1 MAHVETHREMAF
13 EEPMLVEGLPGVGL
27 VGKIAA
33 DHLVET
39 LDMTHYGTCY
49 CEGLPRVAVY
59 TDGEHQIRQPVRIY
73 GDEER
78 DLLVLQSDVPVSPQ
92 SAPEF
97 ATCLTGWFAEENV
110 TPILLSGLPEEKD
123 GTPDLYGVGNGA
135 GVALLETHDI
145 DPPKENGLISGP
157 TGALFAEAYEQDLD
171 AVALVV
177 QANQRFP
184 DPEAARGLLV
194 HGIEHLADIEVKTEK
209 LVDQAEEI
217 AEARE
222 KLAKRMEQAQDE
234 STQAQPLGMYQ

>member
-1 MAHVETHREMAF
+1 MEL

-39 LDMTHYGTCY
+39 LDMTQYGTCF
-49 CEGLPRVAVY
+49 CDGLPRVAVY
-59 TDGEHQIRQPVRIY
+59 EEGDRRVRQPVRIY

-78 DLLVLQSDVPVSPQ
+78 DLLVLQSDVPVSPE

-123 GTPDLYGVGNGA
+123 DVPTMYGIGCGD
-135 GVALLETHDI
+135 GPTLLDEHDI
-145 DPPKENGLISGP
+145 ETPKENGMVSGP
-157 TGALFAEAYEQDLD
+157 TGALLAEVCERDLD
-171 AVALVV
+171 AVGLVI
-177 QANQRFP
+177 QANRRFP
-184 DPEAARGLLV
+184 DPEAARVSLV
-194 HGIEHLADIEVKTEK
+194 DAIEPLAGIEVETER
-209 LVDQAEEI
+209 LVEQAEEI

-222 KLAKRMEQAQDE
+222 KLAQQMNQADDE